1 MKDGQEWACDDVSG
15 AVLDPSLVEKDREL
29 EMENFRSMEVY
40 GTVPREMAY
49 GHKIIRTRWIDV
61 NKGGSISLDY
71 RSRLVG
77 KEHNDGL
84 DATT

>member
-1 MKDGQEWACDDVSG
+1 MYD
-15 AVLDPSLVEKDREL
+15 
-29 EMENFRSMEVY
+29 
-40 GTVPREMAY
+40 TVPREMAY

-77 KEHNDGL
+77 KEHNDGVDPDL
-84 DATT
+84 YASAHHLRQ